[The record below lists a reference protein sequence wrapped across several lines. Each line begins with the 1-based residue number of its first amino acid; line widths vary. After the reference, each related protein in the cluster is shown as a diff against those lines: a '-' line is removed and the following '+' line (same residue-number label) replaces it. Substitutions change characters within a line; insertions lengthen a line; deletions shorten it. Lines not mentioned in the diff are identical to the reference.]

1 MSRILVTL
9 PDALLEDVDE
19 IVATSD
25 YKRSGILVEGVRL
38 FKEDFNRKKLQREI
52 GEQLLQLLSD
62 YGGDDVL
69 SKHQMAEI
77 IKLTNIL
84 VKQEKLEWN

>member
-19 IVATSD
+19 IVAASD
-25 YKRSGILVEGVRL
+25 YKRSEILVEGVRL
-38 FKEDFNRKKLQREI
+38 FKEDYNRKKLQREI

-69 SKHQMAEI
+69 SEHQMAEI

>member
-1 MSRILVTL
+1 MCRILVTL

-19 IVATSD
+19 IVAASD
-25 YKRSGILVEGVRL
+25 YKRSEILVEGVRR
-38 FKEDFNRKKLQREI
+38 FKEDYNRKKLQREI

-69 SKHQMAEI
+69 STHQMAEI

-84 VKQEKLEWN
+84 VKQEKLE